1 MATHV
6 PTTLVLV
13 SFQHHKRVADELVQE
28 PDLDFVGN
36 DLELTELLLRPL
48 SVVEMHGPEIVTV
61 PSKSLYLLVDFG
73 DLLIGKV
80 CFASEFAEGIF
91 VLPQVEELHLPRRR
105 PHYTANGI
113 TSARV
118 ESSGLEWMER
128 LLHLSIIRS

>member
-61 PSKSLYLLVDFG
+61 DESRSDGRRNLAVDTEGYLTARYVSFP
-73 DLLIGKV
+73 
-80 CFASEFAEGIF
+80 EF
-91 VLPQVEELHLPRRR
+91 P
-105 PHYTANGI
+105 
-113 TSARV
+113 
-118 ESSGLEWMER
+118 
-128 LLHLSIIRS
+128 